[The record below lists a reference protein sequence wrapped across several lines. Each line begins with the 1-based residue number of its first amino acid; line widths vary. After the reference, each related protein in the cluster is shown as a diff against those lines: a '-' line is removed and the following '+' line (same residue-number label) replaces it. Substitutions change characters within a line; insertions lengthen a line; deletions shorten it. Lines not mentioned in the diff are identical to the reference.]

1 MSDKNKVQLIF
12 EAFTSGAESKLRAF
26 GSSAKGTFSNIGKY
40 VDYTTQKIGFM
51 GTALTALSTGVVL
64 KKLFSVGD
72 FIPIDRA
79 LLMMQAN
86 LRMTA
91 KEIDGFKTQLS
102 TLAGKEGEDMTKV
115 FATAQ
120 KLSVAYKPEDI
131 LKIMEASAKMSDAT
145 EEDISVTTDRLTQ
158 LMKIYRQTPG
168 QAKEIADSLVASRLD
183 LESLDVALQRSVMSG
198 GAGGDYKELLALFA
212 GLKKS
217 GLDSTRILMRFEGA
231 ISALFEKSDKL
242 KALGINPFK
251 IDSKT
256 GAKVK
261 KNAVELLEELKPV
274 IDKHSKRLGEDKLA
288 EALDKVFGEG
298 AGRGIPYMISQL
310 DKLKK
315 AREDQQN
322 AAEIAGERQRKAD
335 ETWGEQLSK
344 IKAHLAGIK
353 TDLSFI
359 YDIAKKPVKFFAEN
373 EKLTKGAG
381 YGAAGLELLIGG
393 GLVYKKGKDFFKG
406 LGSLGKGVA
415 AGKAL
420 EAVAGITPVFVT
432 NWPSGITTSGGGIL
446 DQFGRPIPTTIPG
459 AGGAGGIATKFGSA
473 ALIAG
478 KIGAAGAVGYA
489 IGTGINKGIGALVGV
504 NKQSDK
510 WYEGGVGGWLG
521 EKLYDLFNPETAK
534 LLNKNSM
541 PAPIVNNISIQIDK
555 EDRVTD
561 KTDNMN
567 TKTNIN
573 ALNRGIY

>member
-1 MSDKNKVQLIF
+1 
-12 EAFTSGAESKLRAF
+12 
-26 GSSAKGTFSNIGKY
+26 
-40 VDYTTQKIGFM
+40 M

-353 TDLSFI
+353 TDLSLYI
-359 YDIAKKPVKFFAEN
+359 YRKSP
-373 EKLTKGAG
+373 
-381 YGAAGLELLIGG
+381 
-393 GLVYKKGKDFFKG
+393 
-406 LGSLGKGVA
+406 
-415 AGKAL
+415 
-420 EAVAGITPVFVT
+420 
-432 NWPSGITTSGGGIL
+432 
-446 DQFGRPIPTTIPG
+446 
-459 AGGAGGIATKFGSA
+459 
-473 ALIAG
+473 
-478 KIGAAGAVGYA
+478 
-489 IGTGINKGIGALVGV
+489 
-504 NKQSDK
+504 
-510 WYEGGVGGWLG
+510 
-521 EKLYDLFNPETAK
+521 
-534 LLNKNSM
+534 
-541 PAPIVNNISIQIDK
+541 
-555 EDRVTD
+555 
-561 KTDNMN
+561 
-567 TKTNIN
+567 
-573 ALNRGIY
+573 